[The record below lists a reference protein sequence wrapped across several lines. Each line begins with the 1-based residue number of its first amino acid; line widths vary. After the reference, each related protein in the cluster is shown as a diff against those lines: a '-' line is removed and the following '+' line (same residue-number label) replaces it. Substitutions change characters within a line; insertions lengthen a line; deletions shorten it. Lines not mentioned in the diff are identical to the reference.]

1 MAKQFW
7 DRMKR
12 REGKEVKPDALF
24 TSFCPAK
31 AICNLSYALQTSVR
45 PSRRRSRVRCAIAS
59 RVCYWSSDGSVP
71 SLTSRYAAHSKHSK
85 HKPAR
90 SLSKRAKMPRKLQQS
105 ECVVMIV
112 ETRRTR
118 SRRSC
123 SWRARQFPSGQWEA
137 LGSVVELASLNS
149 IRCDIRTRRPFRD
162 ADLRRRWPVLSE
174 AA

>member
-24 TSFCPAK
+24 TSFRPAK
-31 AICNLSYALQTSVR
+31 LYATYPTLSKR
-45 PSRRRSRVRCAIAS
+45 PSVQVESRSRVRCAIAS
-59 RVCYWSSDGSVP
+59 RVCYWSSDDSVP
-71 SLTSRYAAHSKHSK
+71 SRTSRYAAHSKHSK

-90 SLSKRAKMPRKLQQS
+90 SLSKRAKMPRKLQQV
-105 ECVVMIV
+105 ECAVMIV

-123 SWRARQFPSGQWEA
+123 SWRARHFPGDQWEV
-137 LGSVVELASLNS
+137 LGCVVELASLNS
-149 IRCDIRTRRPFRD
+149 IRCDARTRGPFHD
-162 ADLRRRWPVLSE
+162 VDL
-174 AA
+174 